1 MTVEKR
7 LELWGG
13 LECTVV
19 RIGNDYRN
27 QCQETGHL
35 DRSADLDAI
44 AALGIRTVRYPV
56 IWEMVAPEDPDVCD
70 WSWTDERFARL
81 RELDIDPIAG
91 LVHHGSGPRYTSL
104 LDPAFPDLLA
114 RHAERVARRYPWV
127 TLFTPVNE
135 PLTTAR
141 FSGLYGHWYPHGR
154 DYPTF
159 LRCLV
164 TECRATVL
172 AMRAIRD
179 VIPGARLVQTEDLG
193 KVWSTPKLQYQ
204 ADFEN
209 QRRWLSL
216 DLLCGMI
223 DQAHPWHAVFVA
235 NGIDEEELAFFLAG
249 DGAPDIIGINHYPT
263 SERYLDEAQERYPA
277 CFHGGNHLHPREG
290 ATRTDTY
297 ADVEALRM
305 DLPAEELG
313 PKARLREAWERYGRP
328 IVVTEAHHGSSREE
342 QVRWLLEVWRGVE
355 ELRAEGADI
364 RAVTVW
370 SLFGAV
376 DWNSLLVARNR
387 FYEPGAF
394 DVRGPA
400 PRRTAIG
407 RAAAAL
413 ARDGAYDHPVLDQPG
428 WWRRDGRH
436 YHPPA
441 GAGTAIRA
449 GSRRPLLI
457 AGATGTLGRA
467 FARICAARGLDH
479 VILSRGEMDIAD
491 PVSVDVALARHRPWA
506 VINAAGY
513 VRVED
518 AARERAACFRSNADG
533 AGAVAAGARRLGLPM
548 VAFSSD
554 RVFDGRLGRAYLE
567 SDPISPACTY
577 GESKAEAERRIAQA
591 HPEALVIRTSAFF
604 GPWDDANYVHRVLS
618 DLSGGFPVEAPDG
631 IVSPTYVPDLV
642 HAALD
647 LLVDEERGIWHLANE
662 GAVSWSELT
671 TRVAREAGLPWR
683 ARPRP
688 AGEIRNTALASER
701 PGLMPPLEGALAR
714 YFRECEVDWTP
725 RALLAAE

>member
-1 MTVEKR
+1 MATGQP

-27 QCQETGHL
+27 QGQETGHL
-35 DRSADLDAI
+35 ERLEDLDAV
-44 AALGIRTVRYPV
+44 AELGIRTMRYPV
-56 IWEMVAPEDPDVCD
+56 IWEMVAPDDPDVCD
-70 WSWTDERFARL
+70 WAWTDERFARL
-81 RELDIDPIAG
+81 RALGIRPIAG

-127 TLFTPVNE
+127 DLFTPVNE

-154 DYPTF
+154 DYPSF
-159 LRCLV
+159 LRCLI
-164 TECRATVL
+164 TECRATLL
-172 AMRAIRD
+172 AMRAIRR
-179 VIPGARLVQTEDLG
+179 VTPGARLVQTEDLG
-193 KVWSTPKLQYQ
+193 KVWSTPRLAYQ
-204 ADFEN
+204 AEFEN

-216 DLLCGMI
+216 DLLCGRV
-223 DQAHPWHAVFVA
+223 DRTHPWHAVFVV
-235 NGIDEEELAFFLAG
+235 NGIDEEELDFFLAG

-263 SERYLDEAQERYPA
+263 SERFLDEAQERYPA
-277 CFHGGNHLHPREG
+277 CHHGGNHLHPREG

-328 IVVTEAHHGSSREE
+328 IVVTEAHHGSTREE

-376 DWNSLLVARNR
+376 DWNSLLVERR
-387 FYEPGAF
+387 GFYEPGAF
-394 DVRGPA
+394 DIRGGT

-407 RAAAAL
+407 QAAHAL
-413 ARDGAYDHPVLDQPG
+413 ARDGAFDHPVLDRPG

-436 YHPPA
+436 YHPTSGSSPA
-441 GAGTAIRA
+441 PVARA
-449 GSRRPLLI
+449 RRPLLI

-467 FARICAARGLDH
+467 FARICGERGLDH
-479 VILSRGEMDIAD
+479 VLLSRGEMDVAD
-491 PVSVDVALARHRPWA
+491 PASVDVALAWHRPWA

-518 AARERAACFRSNADG
+518 AHREREACFRSNVDG
-533 AGAVAAGARRLGLPM
+533 AEAVAAAARRLGLPL

-554 RVFDGRLGRAYLE
+554 RVFDGRLGRPYLE
-567 SDPISPACTY
+567 SDPTCPACPY
-577 GESKAEAERRIAQA
+577 GESKAEAERRIAHA
-591 HPEALVIRTSAFF
+591 HPDALVIRTSAFF
-604 GPWDDANYVHRVLS
+604 GPWDRANYIHGVLARLSAGERVE
-618 DLSGGFPVEAPDG
+618 VPDG

-647 LLVDEERGIWHLANE
+647 LLVDDERGVWHLANE
-662 GAVSWSELT
+662 GAISWVDLT
-671 TRVAREAGLPWR
+671 ARVAREAGLPWR
-683 ARPRP
+683 VRPRV
-688 AGEIRNTALASER
+688 AGDMRSTALASER
-701 PGLMPPLEGALAR
+701 GAIMPPLEDAITR
-714 YFRECEVDWTP
+714 FFRDCEVDWRDRT
-725 RALLAAE
+725 LFAAE